1 MLSVNRTLRRSAYDE
16 PRDVLIY
23 VTTSNNFETHFIAML
38 SEFLQDGFFAAIAA
52 VGFAAISNPPK
63 RAYLYCALIA
73 AIGHSSRFLMM
84 HHSVFGL
91 HIVIASTIAA
101 LLVGTLAVL
110 LSPVAKTPAETCLFP
125 SLLPMIPGIYAYKTF
140 GGLVMCIYQG
150 GEGRFSHYFYLFASN
165 GLTCLFILL
174 GMVIGAT
181 IPIFLFKNIS
191 FQATR

>member
-1 MLSVNRTLRRSAYDE
+1 MLSVHRTLRRSAYDE
-16 PRDVLIY
+16 PRDVLIS
-23 VTTSNNFETHFIAML
+23 VTPSNNFETHFIAML

-84 HHSVFGL
+84 HQSVFGL